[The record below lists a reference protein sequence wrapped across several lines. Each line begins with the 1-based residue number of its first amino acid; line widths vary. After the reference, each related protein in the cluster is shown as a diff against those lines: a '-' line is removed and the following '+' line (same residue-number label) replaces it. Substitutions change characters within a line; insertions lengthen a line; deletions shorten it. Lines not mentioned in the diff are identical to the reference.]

1 MQKEILSFSKIHIGA
16 EEVITATYDELL
28 LKDVL

>member
-16 EEVITATYDELL
+16 EEVISATYDEVI
-28 LKDVL
+28 KRW